1 MLPIATLL
9 SARRRGPHFVVP
21 RRLHLVTIPDHFCFP
36 EGVLDPRPLGFT
48 NTIPALVL
56 VRWPLAGK
64 LNLYSSPRPRMSV
77 SGLYPVGLSLVN
89 MYYCA
94 PLSFPQLADAYSEWS
109 PVVA

>member
-48 NTIPALVL
+48 NTIPHHVD
-56 VRWPLAGK
+56 
-64 LNLYSSPRPRMSV
+64 V

-94 PLSFPQLADAYSEWS
+94 PLSFPQWADAYSEWS